1 MKFNCKSGEI
11 AIKVR
16 ASVGDSIPV
25 GAVVKTIEHRTIT
38 HALTGEKIPAWL
50 VEYSPPNIDPW
61 RGTWSVR
68 DEHLKPIRPDEG
80 DDETLAWAGKPE
92 GVAA

>member
-1 MKFNCKSGEI
+1 MKLNCRSGEM

-25 GAVVKTIEHRTIT
+25 GSVVKTIEYGQIIS
-38 HALTGEKIPAWL
+38 ALTGEKILAWL
-50 VEYSPPNIDPW
+50 VDYAAPNEPW
-61 RGTWSVR
+61 RGVWSVR
-68 DEHLKPIRPDEG
+68 DEHLKPIRPGDG